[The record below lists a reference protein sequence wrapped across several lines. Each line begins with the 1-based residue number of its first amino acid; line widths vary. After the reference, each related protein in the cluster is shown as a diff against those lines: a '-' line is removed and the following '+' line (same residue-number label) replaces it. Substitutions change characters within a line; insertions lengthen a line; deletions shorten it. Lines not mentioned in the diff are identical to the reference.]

1 MKTTGLSLAVA
12 LLAMAGLT
20 TSVQAQEQRSAKVAQ
35 CAGLQP
41 ADVAAQVKR
50 DFLQNRITRWE
61 SDKKLL
67 GTATPIA
74 WISPEAITGKDAVWQ
89 VPLTVRGTKQDKTY
103 HVTLDCNAGKITY
116 SEPQ

>member
-1 MKTTGLSLAVA
+1 MKRTGLSFGRSVVGHG
-12 LLAMAGLT
+12 GLT
-20 TSVQAQEQRSAKVAQ
+20 TAVQAQEQRTAKVAQ
-35 CAGLQP
+35 CTGLQP

-50 DFLQNRITRWE
+50 DYLQNRITRWA

-74 WISPEAITGKDAVWQ
+74 WISPEAITGKDAIWQ

-103 HVTLDCNAGKITY
+103 NVTLNCNTGEISY

>member
-1 MKTTGLSLAVA
+1 MKRTGLSVAVA

-20 TSVQAQEQRSAKVAQ
+20 TAVQAQEQRTAKVAQ
-35 CAGLQP
+35 CTGLQP

-50 DFLQNRITRWE
+50 DYLQNRITRWA

-74 WISPEAITGKDAVWQ
+74 WISPEAITGKDAIWQ

-103 HVTLDCNAGKITY
+103 NVALNCNTGEISY

>member
-20 TSVQAQEQRSAKVAQ
+20 TAVQAQEQRSAKVAQ

-50 DFLQNRITRWE
+50 DFLQNRITRWDA
-61 SDKKLL
+61 DKKLL
-67 GTATPIA
+67 GTATPNA
-74 WISPEAITGKDAVWQ
+74 WVSPEAITGKDAVWQ

-103 HVTLDCNAGKITY
+103 NVILDCNAGRITY